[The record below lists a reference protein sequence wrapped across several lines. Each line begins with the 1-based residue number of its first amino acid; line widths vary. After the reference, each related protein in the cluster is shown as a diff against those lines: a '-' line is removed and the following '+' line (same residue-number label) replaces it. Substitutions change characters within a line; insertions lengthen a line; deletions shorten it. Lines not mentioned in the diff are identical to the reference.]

1 MAITLDEIQSDE
13 MINEFKRFMHFLTPK
28 DKDIFLKK
36 LMEEIEE
43 AKKRDFEEQ
52 IEVPSEQN
60 TKEQQQT
67 DEFITDM
74 QQTIIEESQNIAK
87 DSPQEMQ
94 ESITQQEVNQ
104 PIYHNRHNPE
114 QLAFLESE
122 IPPHIMEAAAEYSE
136 RKADEEERLAEE
148 EKRLTNEAKQLTN
161 EVKNL
166 RIQVQNFR
174 QSLKK

>member
-52 IEVPSEQN
+52 LEAPSEQN
-60 TKEQQQT
+60 AKEQQQT

-136 RKADEEERLAEE
+136 RKADEAEALADMAEALE
-148 EKRLTNEAKQLTN
+148 EK
-161 EVKNL
+161 VK
-166 RIQVQNFR
+166 IFAQQVRNFR

>member
-52 IEVPSEQN
+52 LEAPSEQN
-60 TKEQQQT
+60 AKEQQQT

-136 RKADEEERLAEE
+136 RKADEAEALADMAEALEE
-148 EKRLTNEAKQLTN
+148 EVRN
-161 EVKNL
+161 
-166 RIQVQNFR
+166 IR
-174 QSLKK
+174 QSIKKRMDSQQQKLINS

>member
-1 MAITLDEIQSDE
+1 MVITLDEIQSDE
-13 MINEFKRFMHFLTPK
+13 MINEFKRFVHFLTPK

-136 RKADEEERLAEE
+136 RKADEAEALADMAEALE
-148 EKRLTNEAKQLTN
+148 EK
-161 EVKNL
+161 VK
-166 RIQVQNFR
+166 IFAQQVRNFR